1 MPEHMPRPPQA
12 SRAAGT
18 SLNYSSHLSTG
29 GAPKS
34 LILLSLD
41 RSRFFLD
48 ADVRFTLP
56 TQTNCFDLQVMDFG
70 VGIITPDWLK
80 DATYL
85 GEEPCGI
92 YQ

>member
-1 MPEHMPRPPQA
+1 MYHVSNTCFALPSILTPGCHRRP
-12 SRAAGT
+12 
-18 SLNYSSHLSTG
+18 N
-29 GAPKS
+29 
-34 LILLSLD
+34 
-41 RSRFFLD
+41 RFLFGF
-48 ADVRFTLP
+48 VK
-56 TQTNCFDLQVMDFG
+56 VMDFG